1 VDEARLPGGNVWDDY
16 ATLQAGLA
24 ANFSFQYYDE
34 VGDLQDGT
42 VDIEYNHLAL
52 TPGATYYWR
61 VRRVTDPEFRA
72 GSGAPITAAQL
83 RAKQVTLVTP
93 TIDVD
98 PPESLSEGSA
108 PTNAVTYFSPPVLQ
122 SPDDG
127 AQNQSTSSITFA
139 WDATLG
145 ANEYL
150 LQVFPEDDPDGLR
163 NPVYQ
168 GPPQRQPTAGTMR
181 WTIEANLAPNTRFYW
196 RVGARRSGEA
206 EPVVGLGNQTG
217 WLFSQIR
224 SFKTAIAPPPPPGT
238 SAAGAGQSQPGQA
251 VRHGFFNLPRYG
263 HD

>member
-1 VDEARLPGGNVWDDY
+1 M
-16 ATLQAGLA
+16 
-24 ANFSFQYYDE
+24 
-34 VGDLQDGT
+34 
-42 VDIEYNHLAL
+42 
-52 TPGATYYWR
+52 
-61 VRRVTDPEFRA
+61 TDPEFRA